1 MDQPDYPE
9 IRELIQTELQTML
22 PECKFKN
29 CADAKYDKK
38 YHTIEEYTLNP
49 LTHADLTNNKPFTD
63 NFLRLFDENIP
74 RDKSSG
80 DIKNYFSDIILN
92 YLNKLDQT
100 TGKGQLLK
108 QSVWGNFPISK
119 PTPSGPLTTPLLIPS
134 RNSLYFLF
142 LANLYC
148 NHAEYIDKYPW
159 LHGEQDKTGVD
170 FLFMCDQ
177 ENLTGTFAIDKHLY
191 MELFGSCPEENKP
204 SGYEILD
211 GYFRLSNTAIRL
223 TDGPANNQYDNP
235 GQTMEDFLAEP
246 SPFDDEDDDLTD
258 INGSSM
264 RYIAYR
270 AAGAN
275 RAAAAAASRT
285 TAKQTTYTAPIIKNK
300 TAVKATAN
308 TVKTVPI
315 KSTVRKTHCTHGLGC
330 KSHLRFTAN
339 PSTTYI
345 PDLEHQRKFTHQG
358 GGRKTMKKKKTNKKR
373 KTMKKKKTSKRRF
386 LKR

>member
-119 PTPSGPLTTPLLIPS
+119 PTPSG
-134 RNSLYFLF
+134 
-142 LANLYC
+142 
-148 NHAEYIDKYPW
+148 
-159 LHGEQDKTGVD
+159 
-170 FLFMCDQ
+170 
-177 ENLTGTFAIDKHLY
+177 
-191 MELFGSCPEENKP
+191 
-204 SGYEILD
+204 
-211 GYFRLSNTAIRL
+211 
-223 TDGPANNQYDNP
+223 
-235 GQTMEDFLAEP
+235 
-246 SPFDDEDDDLTD
+246 
-258 INGSSM
+258 
-264 RYIAYR
+264 RY
-270 AAGAN
+270 
-275 RAAAAAASRT
+275 
-285 TAKQTTYTAPIIKNK
+285 K
-300 TAVKATAN
+300 
-308 TVKTVPI
+308 
-315 KSTVRKTHCTHGLGC
+315 
-330 KSHLRFTAN
+330 
-339 PSTTYI
+339 
-345 PDLEHQRKFTHQG
+345 
-358 GGRKTMKKKKTNKKR
+358 
-373 KTMKKKKTSKRRF
+373 
-386 LKR
+386 